1 MHAYVNGPIRAA
13 VEEIESSWGWFVA
26 LGIALIVLGAVCI
39 VGDVMAT
46 LATIFAFGWL
56 LLIGAAIALVQTFR
70 TQSSRGLFLSLLNV
84 VLRGFTGYALL
95 RYPLAGEF
103 GLTLLLASF
112 FIVGGMFR
120 AIGAGIL
127 QFPQWGWASASGAVS
142 VILGVV
148 LLVQLPVM
156 SLWFI
161 GFAIGVDFVFD
172 GTSLVALGTALRSG
186 ARDRRAEVA

>member
-1 MHAYVNGPIRAA
+1 M
-13 VEEIESSWGWFVA
+13 
-26 LGIALIVLGAVCI
+26 
-39 VGDVMAT
+39 
-46 LATIFAFGWL
+46 
-56 LLIGAAIALVQTFR
+56 
-70 TQSSRGLFLSLLNV
+70 
-84 VLRGFTGYALL
+84 LRGFTGYALL

-127 QFPQWGWASASGAVS
+127 QFPPVG
-142 VILGVV
+142 LGKRFGSCFGDPRRRVAH
-148 LLVQLPVM
+148 QLPVM

-186 ARDRRAEVA
+186 ARDRRAEVT